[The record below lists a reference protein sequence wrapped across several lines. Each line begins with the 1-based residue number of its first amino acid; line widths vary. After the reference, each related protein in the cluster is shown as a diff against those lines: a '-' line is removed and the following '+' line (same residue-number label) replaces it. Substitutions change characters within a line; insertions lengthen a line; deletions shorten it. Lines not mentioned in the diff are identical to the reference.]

1 MAEHTTH
8 RRTGRAGALLA
19 VYLSRQDGG
28 RFSLALGI
36 GGGLALAGPLLV
48 GLRLGHLVF
57 GIIAGLGG
65 WLVYLGEPS
74 GDTRARV
81 TFLSR
86 RALLCSL
93 ATWLGALTTGTLWA
107 TVPLIAASALFVP
120 LRWFGPTPMLCL
132 VFGATMGG
140 LTPAQHGWTFL
151 AGAAWAVMLLL
162 IPVFGGRPDAPAPRR
177 ARTAPLRRARSALTE
192 LRSAVRGGSPEFHYA
207 VRLAVCFSLAFTVVE
222 YTGLPHA
229 NWMLTGIVTTMR
241 PTWEATAGR
250 IVKRMGGQVLGAAL
264 GGVLLALCAGLPPA
278 GLAVVAGLCG
288 ALARPARR
296 VNYGFWPIFGVPAM
310 LLLLSLE
317 MPEGWTDAAERVGNN
332 LLGAA
337 LAAAAMLLLWPP
349 HEERGI
355 PGQVRALLDT
365 HAAYLERVASLAERD
380 RPAGWRLRRLHA
392 AESAERSLRASRNRL
407 AAQHRPD
414 RQLIAELDQSTA
426 AAAELRAG
434 VRAHHPYQDG
444 RLEPAALRGL
454 AAVLRASPAVPATEA
469 VPAAEPEPESHVRI
483 RIVAEQLAAHAA
495 RAARISESTRTSR
508 IPRASRSLSAPRRDP
523 SASGCALPSCAKE

>member
-1 MAEHTTH
+1 MAEHTTP

-19 VYLSRQDGG
+19 LYLSRQDGG
-28 RFSLALGI
+28 RFSVALGV

-65 WLVYLGEPS
+65 WLVYLAEPS

-81 TFLSR
+81 ILLSR

-93 ATWLGALTTGTLWA
+93 ATWLGALTAGTLWA

-140 LTPAQHGWTFL
+140 LTPAQHGWAFL
-151 AGAAWAVMLLL
+151 AGAAWAVLLLL

-177 ARTAPLRRARSALTE
+177 ARTAPLGRAASALTE
-192 LRSAVRGGSPEFHYA
+192 LGSAVRGGSPEFRYA
-207 VRLAVCFSLAFTVVE
+207 VRLAVCFSLAFIAVE

-264 GGVLLALCAGLPPA
+264 SGVLLALCAGLPPA
-278 GLAVVAGLCG
+278 APAVAAGLCG

-296 VNYGFWPIFGVPAM
+296 VNYGFWPVFGVPAM
-310 LLLLSLE
+310 LLLVSLQT
-317 MPEGWTDAAERVGNN
+317 PEGWTDAAERVGNN

-349 HEERGI
+349 HEEPGI
-355 PGQVRALLDT
+355 PGQVRALLGT
-365 HAAYLERVASLAERD
+365 HAAYLERVASLAEHG
-380 RPAGWRLRRLHA
+380 RPAGERLHRLHA
-392 AESAERSLRASRNRL
+392 AESAEQSLRASRSRL

-414 RQLIAELDQSTA
+414 PRLIAELDQTAA
-426 AAAELRAG
+426 AAAELRAA

-454 AAVLRASPAVPATEA
+454 AAVLRGR
-469 VPAAEPEPESHVRI
+469 PAAAATEPEPESHARI
-483 RIVAEQLAAHAA
+483 RVVAEQLAGHAA
-495 RAARISESTRTSR
+495 DAARLSDGGRKSR
-508 IPRASRSLSAPRRDP
+508 MPPASIIRKGVTHAD
-523 SASGCALPSCAKE
+523 